1 MDSKQIL
8 ARLSVNDI
16 IKLMTEYFQIPYLE
30 EDNDEY
36 IRFLTMCHNED
47 MYEAS
52 YKLYLYKDTKELH
65 CYT

>member
-36 IRFLTMCHNED
+36 IRFLTMVFENIL
-47 MYEAS
+47 S
-52 YKLYLYKDTKELH
+52 
-65 CYT
+65 